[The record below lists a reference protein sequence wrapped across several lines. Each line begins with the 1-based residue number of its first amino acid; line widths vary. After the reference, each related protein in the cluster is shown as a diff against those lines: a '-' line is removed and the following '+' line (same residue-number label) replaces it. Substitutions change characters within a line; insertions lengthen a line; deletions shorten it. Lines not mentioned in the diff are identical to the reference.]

1 MRTKI
6 TKHNAELHF
15 WWFMVALNTVS
26 LMINLAVFSI
36 LGIVISSALL
46 TVFGYLIYR
55 QYNPKISDTVEEK
68 VKV

>member
-26 LMINLAVFSI
+26 LMVNLTSFNI
-36 LGIVISSALL
+36 LGIVISSGLL
-46 TVFGYLIYR
+46 TLFGYLIYR
-55 QYNPKISDTVEEK
+55 QYNPQTSDTVEEQ

>member
-15 WWFMVALNTVS
+15 WWFMILVNTVS
-26 LMINLAVFSI
+26 LMINLVTFTI
-36 LGIVISSALL
+36 LGIVISSGMLV
-46 TVFGYLIYR
+46 VFGYLIYR
-55 QYNPKISDTVEEK
+55 QYNPKIHATVEET